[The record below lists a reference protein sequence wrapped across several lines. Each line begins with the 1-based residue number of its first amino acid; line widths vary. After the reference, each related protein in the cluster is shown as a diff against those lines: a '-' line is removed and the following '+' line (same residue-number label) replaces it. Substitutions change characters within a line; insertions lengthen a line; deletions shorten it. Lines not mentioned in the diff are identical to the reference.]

1 MGQRGRKQGSIGVES
16 KAKLLSI
23 ATEEFATNGFHET
36 KISTI
41 VKKAGVTQP
50 TFYLYFHSKEAIF
63 QELVCHFR
71 TKLTDLTKESR
82 LESGLDVNTLPGRIA
97 VGLSAIFNFLDED
110 HQLTK
115 IGFFIS
121 TEADDIK
128 SQIADLIASNL
139 VSEQKDGYFRK
150 DIDMRIVADGLVGV
164 IERLTVTSLFKG
176 HKKPVELAR
185 EIVDLFLYGLQNQ

>member
-1 MGQRGRKQGSIGVES
+1 MGQRGRKQGSIGVKS
-16 KAKLLSI
+16 KAILLSI
-23 ATEEFATNGFHET
+23 ATDEFATNGFHET

-63 QELVCHFR
+63 QELVSHFR

-82 LESGLDVNTLPGRIA
+82 LESGLDVNTLPGRIV
-97 VGLSAIFNFLDED
+97 VGLSAIFHFLDED

-176 HKKPVELAR
+176 LKKPDELAR

>member
-1 MGQRGRKQGSIGVES
+1 MGQRGRKQGSIGVKS

-23 ATEEFATNGFHET
+23 ATDEFATNGFHET
-36 KISTI
+36 KISNI

-63 QELVCHFR
+63 QELVSHFR

-97 VGLSAIFNFLDED
+97 VGLSAIFHFLNED

-176 HKKPVELAR
+176 LKKPDELAR

>member
-176 HKKPVELAR
+176 LKKPDELAR

>member
-97 VGLSAIFNFLDED
+97 VGLSAIFHFLDED

-176 HKKPVELAR
+176 LKKPDELAR

>member
-1 MGQRGRKQGSIGVES
+1 MGQRGRKQGSIGIES

-71 TKLTDLTKESR
+71 TKLTDITKESR
-82 LESGLDVNTLPGRIA
+82 LESGLDVHTLPGRIA
-97 VGLSAIFNFLDED
+97 VGLSAIFHFLDED

-115 IGFFIS
+115 IGFFLS

-128 SQIADLIASNL
+128 SQIADQIASNL

-176 HKKPVELAR
+176 LKKPDELAR

>member
-139 VSEQKDGYFRK
+139 VSEQKDEYFRK

-176 HKKPVELAR
+176 LKKPDELAR

>member
-16 KAKLLSI
+16 KTKLLTI

-63 QELVCHFR
+63 QELVTHFR

-82 LESGLDVNTLPGRIA
+82 LETGLDVNTLPGRIA

-128 SQIADLIASNL
+128 SQIADQIASNL
-139 VSEQKDGYFRK
+139 MSEQKDGYFRK

-176 HKKPVELAR
+176 LKKPDELAR
-185 EIVDLFLYGLQNQ
+185 EIVDLFLYGLQIQ

>member
-1 MGQRGRKQGSIGVES
+1 MGKRGRKQGSIGVES
-16 KAKLLSI
+16 KAKLLTI

-63 QELVCHFR
+63 QELVTHFR

-82 LESGLDVNTLPGRIA
+82 LETGLDVNTLPGRIA

-128 SQIADLIASNL
+128 SQIADQIASNL
-139 VSEQKDGYFRK
+139 MSEQKDGYFRK

-176 HKKPVELAR
+176 LKKPDELAR
-185 EIVDLFLYGLQNQ
+185 EIVDLFLYGLQIQ

>member
-1 MGQRGRKQGSIGVES
+1 M
-16 KAKLLSI
+16 
-23 ATEEFATNGFHET
+23 
-36 KISTI
+36 
-41 VKKAGVTQP
+41 
-50 TFYLYFHSKEAIF
+50 
-63 QELVCHFR
+63 
-71 TKLTDLTKESR
+71 TDLTKESR

-97 VGLSAIFNFLDED
+97 VGLSAIFSFLDED

-176 HKKPVELAR
+176 NKKPDELAR

>member
-23 ATEEFATNGFHET
+23 ATEEFATNDFHET
-36 KISTI
+36 KINKI

-176 HKKPVELAR
+176 LKKPDELAR